1 MGYESTEDHRF
12 TAAEEA
18 RIEAFLDQGGR
29 VILSGAELG
38 YATDPDW
45 LARVF
50 GVSLVADD
58 AGTDQVEGFT
68 IGAAYPENYPDV
80 RDGPEVIWRYATG
93 GAERAGGAGWLW
105 DREYR
110 SG

>member
-58 AGTDQVEGFT
+58 AGIDQVKGFT